1 MFIDA
6 SVIVAILNHEADAG
20 ELVAR
25 LDASTTRRLFSPLS
39 RFEAIVSLA
48 RSRSGKHATP
58 SPEQLDA
65 AEAAVDQFLKEAE
78 ASSVMI
84 KDDIGAAALKAARA
98 YGKIVGSKADLN
110 LGDCFAYGCAKAHR
124 VPLLYKG
131 NDFALTDLG

>member
-1 MFIDA
+1 MLIDA
-6 SVIVAILNHEADAG
+6 SVILNHEADAG
-20 ELVAR
+20 ELVGR
-25 LDASTTRRLFSPLS
+25 LDGSKTRRLFSPVS

-58 SPEQLDA
+58 SPEQL
-65 AEAAVDQFLKEAE
+65 EAAVDLFLKEAE

-84 KDDIGAAALKAARA
+84 KDDIGAAALKAARS

-124 VPLLYKG
+124 VPLLYG
-131 NDFALTDLG
+131 GW